1 MQTFNRGEWSEAYVF
16 LYVLDTGIV
25 KEQTFNNDIEPGALE
40 VLSVIKNTKD
50 GMYIIN
56 KDDDGNIHCLKNGI
70 QIGYATKETLNK
82 VRINCLD
89 IIKASSEENSSVKKN
104 SKGAFEIPNVEKF
117 YVNDLHLD
125 INIIKSSADKKDDII
140 LKVRNQKD
148 SSIFTEGFS
157 IKSKLGSLPT
167 LFNTSK
173 ASALVYTIK
182 NLTPEMKE
190 TINNFFDKRGSKDIC
205 KRFSYLQKLNGVD
218 ISFQNSKSVNS
229 YYGEAKLPGSHFAW
243 NLEILDLRILFVLSE
258 MLKIYFSEERISDV
272 AGMIAKM
279 AKDNPLDVKFPE
291 SFYEAKMRQFLFAS
305 FCGLTASAKWDG
317 KQKVNG
323 GYIEV
328 QEEGEVL
335 YQKALSDEK
344 FTDYLI
350 SNTKFDTPSSGSNKW
365 DYGDIY
371 FDPEYNSECIDL
383 NFQIRFK

>member
-1 MQTFNRGEWSEAYVF
+1 MQKFNRGEWSEAYVF
-16 LYVLDTGIV
+16 LYVLTYGIV
-25 KEQTFNNDIEPGALE
+25 KEQTFNDDIEPGSLE
-40 VLSVIKNTKD
+40 VLSVIKNAKD
-50 GMYIIN
+50 GTYIVN
-56 KDDDGNIHCLKNGI
+56 KDDNGNIHCLENGNE
-70 QIGYATKETLNK
+70 IGFATKETLSN
-82 VRINCLD
+82 VCRNCLD
-89 IIKASSEENSSVKKN
+89 TIKASSIKNSSVKKN
-104 SKGAFEIPNVEKF
+104 RNGTFEIPVVEDF

-140 LKVRNQKD
+140 LKVRNKKD

-157 IKSKLGSLPT
+157 IKSKLGSYPT

-182 NLTPEMKE
+182 NLSPEMKE
-190 TINNFFDKRGSKDIC
+190 AINNFFDNRGSKDIC
-205 KRFSYLQKLNGVD
+205 KRFSYLQKLDGVD
-218 ISFQNSKSVNS
+218 ISFQNSKSVDS
-229 YYGEAKLPGSHFAW
+229 KYGEVKLPGSHFAW
-243 NLEILDLRILFVLSE
+243 NLEILDLKILYVLSE
-258 MLKIYFSEERISDV
+258 MLKIYFSEERISEV
-272 AGMIAKM
+272 AGMIEKM
-279 AKDNPLDVKFPE
+279 VKDNPLEVQFPE

-305 FCGLTASAKWDG
+305 FCGLTASEKWDG

-328 QEEGEVL
+328 QEDGSVL

-350 SNTKFDTPSSGSNKW
+350 SHTKFDTPSSGKKKW

-371 FDPEYNSECIDL
+371 FDPEYNSDCIDL